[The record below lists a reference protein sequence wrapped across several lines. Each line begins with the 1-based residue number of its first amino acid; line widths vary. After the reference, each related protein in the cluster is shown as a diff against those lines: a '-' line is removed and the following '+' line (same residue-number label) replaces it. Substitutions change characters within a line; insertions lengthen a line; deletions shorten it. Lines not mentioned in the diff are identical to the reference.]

1 MDFFGDYTLRL
12 VAAGSAVLGAT
23 SGALGSFAYLR
34 RQSLLG
40 DAVSH
45 AALPG
50 IVLAFMLT
58 GSKVPLVLMLGAGLA
73 GWIGTLGVQVIV
85 RRSRVPY
92 DSALGIVLAVF
103 FGFGLVLLTLV
114 QRRADAAQAGLESF
128 LFGQAASLLKRDVVA
143 MAALGAVALVVL
155 LLLWK
160 EFKLLSFDP
169 EFGASLGLPIRRLD
183 GLLTLLLVVAIIIG
197 LQTVGVVLM
206 SAMIVAPGAAARQ
219 WSRRLAPMVLIAAA
233 IGVVS
238 GVSGSVISSS
248 VPRMPTGPTIV
259 LILSLIVVV
268 SLFMAPRR
276 GLLWRYFRFSNLH
289 AAPDLDPVLMHLYA
303 LSRQHP
309 GDPEHGH
316 SVAVIR
322 TMSPL
327 DAKVDAALERLADR
341 GLAQRTVDGGWAPT
355 AIGRREAQRI
365 LDRETRE
372 EGR

>member
-1 MDFFGDYTLRL
+1 
-12 VAAGSAVLGAT
+12 
-23 SGALGSFAYLR
+23 
-34 RQSLLG
+34 
-40 DAVSH
+40 
-45 AALPG
+45 
-50 IVLAFMLT
+50 
-58 GSKVPLVLMLGAGLA
+58 
-73 GWIGTLGVQVIV
+73 
-85 RRSRVPY
+85 
-92 DSALGIVLAVF
+92 
-103 FGFGLVLLTLV
+103 
-114 QRRADAAQAGLESF
+114 
-128 LFGQAASLLKRDVVA
+128 
-143 MAALGAVALVVL
+143 
-155 LLLWK
+155 
-160 EFKLLSFDP
+160 
-169 EFGASLGLPIRRLD
+169 
-183 GLLTLLLVVAIIIG
+183 
-197 LQTVGVVLM
+197 
-206 SAMIVAPGAAARQ
+206 
-219 WSRRLAPMVLIAAA
+219 IAAA

>member
-1 MDFFGDYTLRL
+1 MDLFGDYTLRL
-12 VAAGSAVLGAT
+12 VALGSAVLGAT

-73 GWIGTLGVQVIV
+73 GWVGTLAVQLVV

-103 FGFGLVLLTLV
+103 FGVGLVLLTYI
-114 QRRADAAQAGLESF
+114 QKQPNAAQAGLESF
-128 LFGQAASLLKRDVVA
+128 LFGQAASLLKRDVVTMA
-143 MAALGAVALVVL
+143 VLGTAALVIL

-169 EFGASLGLPIRRLD
+169 DFAASLGLPVRRLD
-183 GLLTLLLVVAIIIG
+183 GTLTLLLVVAIIIG

-219 WSRRLAPMVLIAAA
+219 WSRRLAPMVAIAAA
-233 IGVVS
+233 IGIFS
-238 GVSGSVISSS
+238 GVTGSLFSSF
-248 VPRMPTGPTIV
+248 VPRLPTGPTIV
-259 LILSLIVVV
+259 LVLSTVFVV
-268 SLFMAPRR
+268 SLILAPRR
-276 GLLWRYFRFSNLH
+276 GLLWRSLRLGTLR

-303 LSRQHP
+303 LSHQHP
-309 GDPEHGH
+309 DDPEHGH

-322 TMSPL
+322 TMSSPET
-327 DAKVDAALERLADR
+327 KVDAALERLADR
-341 GLAQRTVDGGWAPT
+341 GLAQRTADGGWAPT
-355 AIGRREAQRI
+355 PIGRREAKRI
-365 LDRETRE
+365 HDREA
-372 EGR
+372 GVGP